1 MLEEFRNSF
10 RGTTGKIIIT
20 VLVCT
25 FAFFGAS
32 SIVTMDF
39 SGRAAVKV
47 NGEGISAQVLNSRV
61 NAERQNMLQRMG
73 QNADPSLID
82 ETLLRQQVVERVIQE
97 ELIAQAATNAN
108 FVFSDRE
115 MDRLLFNEQSF
126 RAADG
131 SFDSARFSMVAA
143 QQGMSARQFRQ
154 RIAESQALN
163 QWIQGLEQSEFTIP
177 SEVENYARMS
187 NETRDI
193 EYKVFRIEELINE
206 VSVDDV
212 AIAEFYDENREEF
225 LTPER
230 VAVEYIQYTADRL
243 EEGLEPT
250 EAEILAAYEAYVAVE
265 SSGAEKQIAHI
276 LITTDNRSAA
286 DARELAQE
294 IAARVDEE
302 DFAALAQEYSED
314 PGSADFGGDLGY
326 FMSGVFDPEFEQAVA
341 ALSNAGDVSAP
352 VRTEFG
358 YHLIKLL
365 DVATSDVPTLEEM
378 TAELRSELITR
389 QTASR
394 VAEVREELANVVF
407 TSLDLT
413 EAAEIF
419 DLEIQTTDLFSRNGA
434 ASGIATH
441 SQVVTA
447 AFSGLVLDEELNSDV
462 IALPDN
468 SLVVVRK
475 LDYEAPDYEPLENVT
490 DDINEYLRFLAAVEA
505 AEFEANA
512 LRDDLL
518 AGSSDVALDRVEGVS
533 RFGSTIPANVNQA
546 AFRAVPN
553 DQEGRDVFIVRLE
566 RGDWAVGRVL
576 SAEDG
581 TLDEAERNEIAAY
594 LERVVAGSVLD
605 NLISD
610 LRNEA
615 SIRIR

>member
-47 NGEGISAQVLNSRV
+47 NGEGISAQQVNSRL
-61 NAERQNMLQRMG
+61 NAERQNLIQRMG

-82 ETLLRQQVVERVIQE
+82 EALLRQQVIERLIQE

-108 FVFSDRE
+108 FVLSDRE

-126 RAADG
+126 RMADG
-131 SFDSARFSMVAA
+131 SFDSARFAMVAA
-143 QQGMSARQFRQ
+143 QQGMTARQFRQ

-163 QWIQGLEQSEFTIP
+163 QWIVGLEMSEFSLP
-177 SEVENYARMS
+177 FEVEGYARMS

-193 EYKVFRIEELINE
+193 EYRIFSIEALIDEVTVDEL
-206 VSVDDV
+206 
-212 AIAEFYDENREEF
+212 AIAQFYDENQDEF

-243 EEGLEPT
+243 EAGLEPS
-250 EAEILAAYEAYVAVE
+250 ADEIQAAYDAYVALE
-265 SSGAEKQIAHI
+265 STNAQKQIAHI
-276 LITTDNRSAA
+276 LITTDSRSGP
-286 DARELAQE
+286 DARDLAQD
-294 IAARVDEE
+294 IAARVETE
-302 DFAALAQEYSED
+302 DFAALAQTYSED

-326 FMSGVFDPEFEQAVA
+326 FMPGIFDPEFEQAVA
-341 ALSNAGDVSAP
+341 ALTTAGEVSAP

-365 DVATSDVPTLEEM
+365 AVSASDIPSLEEM
-378 TAELRSELITR
+378 APDLRRELINR
-389 QTASR
+389 QTAAR
-394 VAEVREELANVVF
+394 QAQVREELANVVF

-413 EAAEIF
+413 EAAQIF
-419 DLEIQTTDLFSRNGA
+419 ELDIQRTELFSRNGA
-434 ASGIATH
+434 ASGVAANA
-441 SQVVTA
+441 SVVNA
-447 AFSGLVLDEELNSDV
+447 AFSGLVLNEEMNSDV

-475 LDYEAPDYEPLENVT
+475 LAYEPSDVEPLENVR
-490 DDINEYLRFLAAVEA
+490 DDIHEYLRFLAAVDA

-512 LRDDLL
+512 LRDALL
-518 AGSSDVALDRVEGVS
+518 AGDATEGLQRVEGIS
-533 RFGSTIPANVNQA
+533 RFGSRVPANLNQA
-546 AFRAVPN
+546 AFRAVPQA
-553 DQEGRDVFIVRLE
+553 DDGRDVFIVRLE

-576 SAEDG
+576 SAQDG
-581 TLDEAERNEIAAY
+581 TLEEEERDQIAAY
-594 LERVVAGSVLD
+594 LERVLAGSLLD
-605 NLISD
+605 NLVGD

-615 SIRIR
+615 RIRVR

>member
-39 SGRAAVKV
+39 SGRAAIKV
-47 NGEGISAQVLNSRV
+47 NGEGISAQVLNSRI

-97 ELIAQAATNAN
+97 ELIAQAATDAN
-108 FVFSDRE
+108 FVFSERE
-115 MDRLLFNEQSF
+115 MDRLLFNEQAF
-126 RAADG
+126 RATDG

-143 QQGMSARQFRQ
+143 QQGLSARQFRQ

-177 SEVENYARMS
+177 SEVEYYARMS
-187 NETRDI
+187 NETRDL
-193 EYKVFRIEELINE
+193 EYTVFRIEELINE

-230 VAVEYIQYTADRL
+230 VAVEYVHYTAERL

-250 EAEILAAYEAYVAVE
+250 EAEILAAYEAYAALE
-265 SSGAEKQIAHI
+265 SSGAQKQIAHI

-294 IAARVDEE
+294 IAARVENE

-326 FMSGVFDPEFEQAVA
+326 FMSGIFDPEFEQAVA
-341 ALSNAGDVSAP
+341 TLSNAGDVSAP

-365 DVATSDVPTLEEM
+365 DVATTDIPTLEEM
-378 TAELRSELITR
+378 AAELRTELIAR
-389 QTASR
+389 QTAGR

-419 DLEIQTTDLFSRNGA
+419 DLEIQTTELFSRNGS

-441 SQVVTA
+441 PQVVTA
-447 AFSGLVLDEELNSDV
+447 AFSGLVLNEELNSDV
-462 IALPDN
+462 IALPDS

-512 LRDDLL
+512 LHDDML
-518 AGSSDVALDRVEGVS
+518 AGSSDVELDRVDGVS

-553 DQEGRDVFIVRLE
+553 DQDGRDVFIVRLE

-576 SAEDG
+576 NAEDG
-581 TLDEAERNEIAAY
+581 TLDEAERDEIAAY
-594 LERVVAGSVLD
+594 LERVVSGSVLD
-605 NLISD
+605 NLVSD

-615 SIRIR
+615 SIRVR

>member
-82 ETLLRQQVVERVIQE
+82 ESLLRQQVIERIIQE
-97 ELIAQAATNAN
+97 ELIAQAARNAN

-126 RAADG
+126 RTADG

-143 QQGMSARQFRQ
+143 QQGMTARQFRQ

-163 QWIQGLEQSEFTIP
+163 QWIVGLEQSEFSLP
-177 SEVENYARMS
+177 YEVEYYARMS

-193 EYKVFRIEELINE
+193 EYKIFRIEELINE
-206 VSVDDV
+206 VTVDDV
-212 AIAEFYDENREEF
+212 AVAQFYDENREEF

-230 VAVEYIQYTADRL
+230 VAIEYVRYSADRIAA
-243 EEGLEPT
+243 GLEPT
-250 EAEILAAYEAYVAVE
+250 EAEIQAAYDAYLALE
-265 SSGAEKQIAHI
+265 SSSAQKQIAHI
-276 LITTDNRSAA
+276 LITTDSRSAPEARDLAA
-286 DARELAQE
+286 DL
-294 IAARVDEE
+294 AARAANE

-326 FMSGVFDPEFEQAVA
+326 FMSGIFDPEFEQAVA
-341 ALSNAGDVSAP
+341 ALSAVGEVSAP

-365 DVATSDVPTLEEM
+365 DIASSDIPSLEEM
-378 TAELRSELITR
+378 TADLRSQLIAR
-389 QTASR
+389 QAASR
-394 VAEVREELANVVF
+394 LVEVREELANVVF

-413 EAAEIF
+413 EAAEVF
-419 DLEIQTTDLFSRNGA
+419 ELEIQRTDLFTRNGA
-434 ASGIATH
+434 ASGVAAN
-441 SQVVTA
+441 SDVATA
-447 AFSGLVLDEELNSDV
+447 AFSGLVLNEELNSDV
-462 IALPDN
+462 ITLPDN

-475 LDYEAPDYEPLENVT
+475 LDYEAPDYEPLENVA

-505 AEFEANA
+505 AEFEAGA
-512 LRDDLL
+512 LRDALL
-518 AGSSDVALDRVEGVS
+518 AGDADVVLERVEGVS
-533 RFGSTIPANVNQA
+533 RFGSRVPANLNQA

-553 DQEGRDVFIVRLE
+553 SDDGRDVFIVRLE

-576 SAEDG
+576 NANDG
-581 TLDEAERNEIAAY
+581 TLDEEERGQIAAY
-594 LERVVAGSVLD
+594 LERVVAGTILD
-605 NLISD
+605 NLVGD
-610 LRNEA
+610 LRSEA
-615 SIRIR
+615 RIRVR